1 MNALNAQGNIVG
13 GPSGDGHY
21 ARGMNSFAGLFP
33 KLVIFL
39 KHESGFGRL
48 DERWDMSGSS

>member
-1 MNALNAQGNIVG
+1 VPAWNGQVCRA
-13 GPSGDGHY
+13 
-21 ARGMNSFAGLFP
+21 FP
-33 KLVIFL
+33 QLVIFL